1 MGTPYADRLR
11 VDDLSGRQRLL
22 VKFLLGLSAVVLFF
36 TVTYYWGMR
45 TLEGEPRSIFQA
57 FNTVIETM
65 TTTGYGADSPWE
77 TPAMNLFV
85 ASMQLSGIVIGF
97 VTLRVLVIPLFERT
111 PINLD
116 DRLSSKNDHVVVAEY
131 RRDTGVLLDELEALD
146 VEYVLVESD
155 AEEAKQLSDDGYQ
168 AINGDPESRADLDRA
183 GIEQASLLI
192 TDTGDRTASVVLTAL
207 EANED
212 LRVVSFTAS
221 TRQKAALSEVGV
233 DRSVAPHALIG
244 QRLAG
249 KATTPVSIDA
259 AADTG
264 IVIREVLV
272 RRDSPLHG
280 VALGDSPFADHA
292 DLTVVA
298 AWFDGELRM
307 PPDPADRLTPNT
319 VLVVAG
325 PERSI
330 ATVAEEI
337 SGVRSLRVPTHS
349 EVVVAGLG
357 EGGIAAVEALPD
369 RVSAR
374 TVDTAPKTDPDVLGD
389 VTEPKTLCAADIHE
403 ASALIVTVDDDATTL
418 LTVAMA
424 RSLAPDIEILVRVT
438 ESEKASAAFRAG
450 ADYVLSVQQVC
461 ARLVAAE
468 IHGERVMDP
477 VGQVRLIRTDATAF
491 VGQSLD
497 SIRRNPEEGWSVV
510 GLLKDGEVRT
520 APAATIESGD
530 EVFVAGSD
538 AAIQAFERK
547 TN

>member
-11 VDDLSGRQRLL
+11 IDDLSRRQRLL
-22 VKFLLGLSAVVLFF
+22 VKFLIGLSSVVLFF
-36 TVTYYWGMR
+36 TVVYYWGMR
-45 TLEGEPRSIFQA
+45 TLEGEPRSVFQA

-77 TPAMNLFV
+77 TPVMNLFV
-85 ASMQLSGIVIGF
+85 ASMQISGVVIGF

-111 PINLD
+111 PVNLD
-116 DRLSSKNDHVVVAEY
+116 DRLSLKNDHVVVAEY

-146 VEYVLVESD
+146 VDYVLVESD
-155 AEEAKQLSDDGYQ
+155 TEEAKRLSDDGYQ
-168 AINGDPESRADLDRA
+168 AINGDPESRADLVRA
-183 GIEQASLLI
+183 GIERASLLI
-192 TDTGDRTASVVLTAL
+192 TDAGDRTASVALTAL

-221 TRQKAALSEVGV
+221 NRQKAALAEVGV

-249 KATTPVSIDA
+249 KATTPVSVDA

-280 VALGDSPFADHA
+280 VQLRASPFADHA
-292 DLTVVA
+292 ELTVVA
-298 AWFDGELRM
+298 AWFDGDLRI
-307 PPDPADRLTPNT
+307 PPDPTDRLTPNT

-330 ATVAEEI
+330 AAVAEEI

-357 EGGIAAVEALPD
+357 EGGMAAVAALPD
-369 RVSAR
+369 RVSGR
-374 TVDTAPKTDPDVLGD
+374 TIDNAPETDPDILGD
-389 VTEPKTLCAADIHE
+389 VTEPETLGAADIHE
-403 ASALIVTVDDDATTL
+403 ASALIVTVDDDATAL

-438 ESEKASAAFRAG
+438 ESGKTAAAFRAG

-468 IHGERVMDP
+468 IYGEQVMDP
-477 VGQVRLIRTDATAF
+477 AGQIRLIRTDATAF
-491 VGQSLD
+491 VGQTID
-497 SIRRNPEEGWSVV
+497 AIRRNPEDGWSVV
-510 GLLKDGEVRT
+510 GLARDGEIRTERT
-520 APAATIESGD
+520 ATVESGD

-538 AAIQAFERK
+538 AAIQAFEQK
-547 TN
+547 TG